1 MSDWASTLNTPAR
14 RLDLDNPKVYDL
26 PAFDGY
32 QDPKKLD
39 VLARLAEQ
47 SGRDPALATLAV
59 QIFRSYGVQPR
70 DYKGQAAALLRWVQN
85 NIYYVNE
92 PDERLQEP
100 KYTLRVR
107 YGDCFPADTLLLT
120 DNYELKP
127 IAEIEVGQKIWGYGK
142 WSVVEGKLDKGVLP
156 VTAIRLNNGS
166 TMRLTENHK
175 VYVHKCRIHG
185 IGCALKNPKCES
197 ESVERIRV
205 AELKEGAVLIHP
217 DRIPFGSSDGDSDSA
232 YIDGLYIADGSI
244 PHKFTKQDGATS
256 AYSFAIAGRDGH
268 PKEAQKQAIASIC
281 EHRGIPYRITRKEI
295 IVKDSVWAQRM
306 LALGTKSVNKA
317 ARSLNLNE
325 HEAEA
330 LLRGIMADSGKNT
343 HGEGST
349 FTTTSRRLAVQVRV
363 LNKMFGRTCGF
374 RYIENHGGLGKNP
387 IYRLNP
393 RATVARTEKLL
404 RVKSIEREVASVPC
418 FDIQTDDH
426 YVYLPEHDVTVSN
439 CDDMAILLYALA
451 RSVRLPAQFVIS
463 GVDKQGRKRRY
474 HQIDKHFPP
483 NVRWGHIYIAI
494 GDQPYGEPTWWYAEP
509 TLKNVPLGWD
519 VVGANSN
526 ALPELRAYG
535 APAGMPAAPEGGVN
549 MSDRISSIAA
559 TANAGSSF
567 WRDIAF
573 TMVSAVAAEIAL
585 NLYREWK
592 KSKKSAAEKAK

>member
-107 YGDCFPADTLLLT
+107 YGDC
-120 DNYELKP
+120 
-127 IAEIEVGQKIWGYGK
+127 
-142 WSVVEGKLDKGVLP
+142 
-156 VTAIRLNNGS
+156 
-166 TMRLTENHK
+166 
-175 VYVHKCRIHG
+175 
-185 IGCALKNPKCES
+185 
-197 ESVERIRV
+197 
-205 AELKEGAVLIHP
+205 
-217 DRIPFGSSDGDSDSA
+217 
-232 YIDGLYIADGSI
+232 
-244 PHKFTKQDGATS
+244 
-256 AYSFAIAGRDGH
+256 
-268 PKEAQKQAIASIC
+268 
-281 EHRGIPYRITRKEI
+281 
-295 IVKDSVWAQRM
+295 
-306 LALGTKSVNKA
+306 
-317 ARSLNLNE
+317 
-325 HEAEA
+325 
-330 LLRGIMADSGKNT
+330 
-343 HGEGST
+343 
-349 FTTTSRRLAVQVRV
+349 
-363 LNKMFGRTCGF
+363 
-374 RYIENHGGLGKNP
+374 
-387 IYRLNP
+387 
-393 RATVARTEKLL
+393 
-404 RVKSIEREVASVPC
+404 
-418 FDIQTDDH
+418 
-426 YVYLPEHDVTVSN
+426 
-439 CDDMAILLYALA
+439 DDMAILLYALA

-535 APAGMPAAPEGGVN
+535 APAGMPANTEGGVN

-559 TANAGSSF
+559 TATTGSTF
-567 WRDIAF
+567 WRDIGF

-585 NLYREWK
+585 NFYREWK

>member
-70 DYKGQAAALLRWVQN
+70 DYKGQAAALLRWVQT

-107 YGDCFPADTLLLT
+107 YGD
-120 DNYELKP
+120 
-127 IAEIEVGQKIWGYGK
+127 
-142 WSVVEGKLDKGVLP
+142 
-156 VTAIRLNNGS
+156 
-166 TMRLTENHK
+166 
-175 VYVHKCRIHG
+175 
-185 IGCALKNPKCES
+185 
-197 ESVERIRV
+197 
-205 AELKEGAVLIHP
+205 
-217 DRIPFGSSDGDSDSA
+217 
-232 YIDGLYIADGSI
+232 
-244 PHKFTKQDGATS
+244 
-256 AYSFAIAGRDGH
+256 
-268 PKEAQKQAIASIC
+268 
-281 EHRGIPYRITRKEI
+281 
-295 IVKDSVWAQRM
+295 
-306 LALGTKSVNKA
+306 
-317 ARSLNLNE
+317 
-325 HEAEA
+325 
-330 LLRGIMADSGKNT
+330 
-343 HGEGST
+343 
-349 FTTTSRRLAVQVRV
+349 
-363 LNKMFGRTCGF
+363 
-374 RYIENHGGLGKNP
+374 
-387 IYRLNP
+387 
-393 RATVARTEKLL
+393 
-404 RVKSIEREVASVPC
+404 
-418 FDIQTDDH
+418 
-426 YVYLPEHDVTVSN
+426 

-526 ALPELRAYG
+526 ALPELRSY
-535 APAGMPAAPEGGVN
+535 AGTEGVD
-549 MSDRISSIAA
+549 MSDRIPGIAA
-559 TANAGSSF
+559 TVPGPSSF

-573 TMVSAVAAEIAL
+573 TMVSAVAADIAL
-585 NLYREWK
+585 SFYREWK